1 MESHADVGEGT
12 AQPTTGGLSRTEL
25 AKARLEE
32 KRQRLA
38 QQRARMAA
46 GKAHAAGP
54 PSLPRTTSNASRAG
68 SEASSV
74 TSPVAQ
80 TPGRS
85 DGTAALQPTRSN
97 GSTPSRPASGALSEA
112 LRSPRSRSA
121 AIDVP
126 TSPARALHA
135 RRLLPEQ
142 HHQEM
147 PPQLPRPAVRPKAA
161 RTGAP
166 VTPRGADATQGLSS
180 GWARPERAPEGA
192 RAADGKTEGAVSG
205 EITHAGR
212 SDVQKTAAPERSVSE
227 TSTPRRKV
235 EYSPRYQPPG
245 ANPFVPLPAQ
255 LPASEQ
261 AKSATAS
268 GRQAEADKVES
279 TMSDAFG
286 LSSAD
291 HAAAADAGL
300 ENATSGGGSAGRGED
315 RSQPRADLMGS
326 GILTVA
332 PEPLAYLQQEQ
343 PLQGEPPSSSMQLPV
358 PHSAAAEQLPWTA
371 VKSAEAQEQSS
382 TVQAFPERL
391 SVVPVVPRLAEQ
403 QMPIPPAAN
412 AATVPATIRG
422 VYEPLRQLQLPSAGP
437 EPQAAAQTDLLN
449 HLQIAHEAPTAQQR
463 EDTFWFGGGGSQE
476 VSAPQALFPEA
487 ADEDSFW
494 LDQEEPGQGLPAR
507 EAVVDA
513 PQEQAAH
520 SLAAQAALLGRD
532 PPTDAAPAPG
542 TEQHMQGELSVPV
555 SAAEPHS
562 QAVHE
567 EPHNAGAA
575 EEADKRTGQ
584 EEAVAGSSQ
593 ATAAGEPPAVSIPFA
608 GGGASADLFP
618 GSADLF
624 GSAVGEEASF
634 FEEFGSAAGM
644 FNSCN

>member
-46 GKAHAAGP
+46 GKAHAAG
-54 PSLPRTTSNASRAG
+54 SLPRTTSNASRAG

-85 DGTAALQPTRSN
+85 DGNAALQPTRSN
-97 GSTPSRPASGALSEA
+97 GSTLSRPASGALSEA

-142 HHQEM
+142 HHQEV
-147 PPQLPRPAVRPKAA
+147 PQQLPRPAVRPKAA

-166 VTPRGADATQGLSS
+166 VTPRAADATLGLSS
-180 GWARPERAPEGA
+180 AWARPERAPEGA
-192 RAADGKTEGAVSG
+192 ADGKQEGIVSG
-205 EITHAGR
+205 KITHAGR
-212 SDVQKTAAPERSVSE
+212 LDVQKTAAPERSVSE

-291 HAAAADAGL
+291 QAAAEDAGM
-300 ENATSGGGSAGRGED
+300 ENATSGGGSAGCGED
-315 RSQPRADLMGS
+315 RSEPRADMMGF

-332 PEPLAYLQQEQ
+332 PELLAYPQQER

-358 PHSAAAEQLPWTA
+358 PHSAAAEQLPGTA
-371 VKSAEAQEQSS
+371 VRTAEAQEQSS
-382 TVQAFPERL
+382 SVQASSERPL
-391 SVVPVVPRLAEQ
+391 VVPVVPPLAEQ
-403 QMPIPPAAN
+403 QITIPPATVAN
-412 AATVPATIRG
+412 AATVPATITG
-422 VYEPLRQLQLPSAGP
+422 VSEPLQQLQPPSAGP
-437 EPQAAAQTDLLN
+437 EPQAAAQTNLLN

-513 PQEQAAH
+513 SQEQAAH

-532 PPTDAAPAPG
+532 PPTDVAPAPG

-618 GSADLF
+618 GGADLF

-634 FEEFGSAAGM
+634 FEEFGSAAGL